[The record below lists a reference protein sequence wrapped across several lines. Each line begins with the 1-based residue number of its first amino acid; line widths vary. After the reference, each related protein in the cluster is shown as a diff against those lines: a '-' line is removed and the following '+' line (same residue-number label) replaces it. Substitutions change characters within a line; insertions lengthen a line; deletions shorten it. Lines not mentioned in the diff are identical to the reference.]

1 MFVSFF
7 PSPRLFFGS
16 AALWSL
22 AAVLFWFFLARD
34 AGSLIGLDNP
44 PEGAAPIVGVSRFF
58 SAPFL
63 WFYIY
68 FGGTV
73 AIFAAV
79 WRKLDP
85 HPYFNWSVLGSALII
100 FVLYFMVEVSVTIND
115 WYGSYF
121 DLIQKALDP
130 STKGQVPIS
139 DLYTGLAEI
148 TGVLLTYIT
157 VAVLNAFFTSHYVFR
172 WRTAMNSFYTQ
183 YWSDLRRIEGAAQRV
198 QEDTMRFARMFEDLG
213 TSLISAIMTLIAFLP
228 ILAALSHKIPEIPL
242 VGNIPYSLVI
252 VSLIWALFGTG
263 LLAIVGIRLPGL
275 EFRNQRVEAAYRK
288 ELVYGEDDPDR
299 ANPRTLKELFEGVRR
314 NYFRLYFNY
323 LYFNIVR
330 YGYLQADLLL
340 PFFVL
345 VPAIAS
351 GAITFGIFQQVRASF
366 GEVRDA
372 MQYLVKSWPSIVEFL
387 SIYKRLRAFEATLAG
402 EPLPAIDRDFITR
415 AEAAGTG
422 STING

>member
-1 MFVSFF
+1 MFASFF
-7 PSPRLFFGS
+7 PSPRQFFGS

-22 AAVLFWFFLARD
+22 AVVLFWFFVARD
-34 AGSLIGLDNP
+34 SGGIIGLPNP
-44 PEGAAPIVGVSRFF
+44 PEGTPPIIGVTRFF
-58 SAPFL
+58 SAPVL
-63 WFYIY
+63 WFYLY
-68 FGGTV
+68 FGGAV
-73 AIFAAV
+73 AIFAAG
-79 WRKLDP
+79 WRRRDP

-130 STKGQVPIS
+130 STRGQVPAAE
-139 DLYTGLAEI
+139 LYTGLAQI
-148 TGVLLTYIT
+148 TTVLLTYIT

-172 WRTAMNSFYTQ
+172 WRTAMNSFYTAR
-183 YWSDLRRIEGAAQRV
+183 WSELRGIEGASQRV

-228 ILAALSHKIPEIPL
+228 ILAALSHKIPEIPII
-242 VGNIPYSLVI
+242 GSIPYSLVW
-252 VSLIWALFGTG
+252 VSLLWSLFGTG
-263 LLAIVGIRLPGL
+263 LLALVGIRLPGL

-288 ELVYGEDDPDR
+288 ELVYGEDAPTR
-299 ANPRTLKELFEGVRR
+299 ANPRTLRELFEGVRH

-323 LYFNIVR
+323 LYFNVVR

-345 VPAIAS
+345 IPAIAA
-351 GAITFGIFQQVRASF
+351 GAITFGVFQQVRASF

-372 MQYLVKSWPSIVEFL
+372 MQYLVKSWPAIVEFM

-402 EPLPAIDRDFITR
+402 EALPDLDQRYLEGRQTA
-415 AEAAGTG
+415 
-422 STING
+422 

>member
-1 MFVSFF
+1 MFASFF
-7 PSPRLFFGS
+7 PPPRLFFGS

-22 AAVLFWFFLARD
+22 AAVLFWFLVARD
-34 AGSLIGLDNP
+34 SGGVLGLPNP
-44 PEGAAPIVGVSRFF
+44 PEGTPPIIGVSRFF

-63 WFYIY
+63 WFYLY
-68 FGGTV
+68 FGGAV

-79 WRKLDP
+79 WRWLDP

-130 STKGQVPIS
+130 STKGQVQS
-139 DLYTGLAEI
+139 TELFVGLAQI
-148 TGVLLTYIT
+148 TTVLLTYIT
-157 VAVLNAFFTSHYVFR
+157 VAVLNSFFTSHYVFR
-172 WRTAMNSFYTQ
+172 WRTAMNSFYTGR
-183 YWSDLRRIEGAAQRV
+183 WNDLRGIEGAAQRV
-198 QEDTMRFARMFEDLG
+198 QEDTMRFARTFEDLG

-228 ILAALSHKIPEIPL
+228 ILAALSGKIPEIPIL
-242 VGNIPYSLVI
+242 GSVPYSLVI
-252 VSLIWALFGTG
+252 VSLLWSLFGTG
-263 LLAIVGIRLPGL
+263 LLALVGIRLPGL

-288 ELVYGEDDPDR
+288 ELVYGEDDPSR
-299 ANPRTLKELFEGVRR
+299 ASPRTLMELFDGVRH

-323 LYFNIVR
+323 LYFNVVR

-345 VPAIAS
+345 IPAIAA

-372 MQYLVKSWPSIVEFL
+372 MQYLVKSWPSIVEFM
-387 SIYKRLRAFEATLAG
+387 SIYKRLRAFEATLQG
-402 EPLPAIDRDFITR
+402 KPLPDLDRDYLKR
-415 AEAAGTG
+415 GQAA
-422 STING
+422 